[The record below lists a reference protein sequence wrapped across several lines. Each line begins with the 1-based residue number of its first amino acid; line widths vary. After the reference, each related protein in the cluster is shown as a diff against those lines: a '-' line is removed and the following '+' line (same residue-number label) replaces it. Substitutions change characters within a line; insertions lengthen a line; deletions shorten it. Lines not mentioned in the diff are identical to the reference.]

1 MLHGLQ
7 GWLLCVSLIS
17 LIWFYHWVRKGPVA
31 ALGAAVV
38 LTFACPVWLH
48 LDLGG
53 LPFDVRTTIACIA
66 MAGYLVHPQGK
77 IYSPLTL
84 LDFAIAALCICHAVA
99 DSFAAGISPGL
110 PLRAY
115 GEWALPYVAGRF
127 AIRDRNELGQ
137 IAPWVV
143 GVVSV
148 LSITA
153 VGEALTGVNPFEW
166 IFGNRPEELFRRSS
180 ERLGFKRAF
189 GPTSQPI
196 FLGMIIAVL
205 SPWVIS
211 LWQSTGSS
219 TIRLL
224 TVSAVGLATAGT
236 VSTISRTPALTILG
250 TAILVLAMRF
260 RVLRLPLA
268 AVVTCVIIGFASFP
282 GEITIRVSEWTGG
295 IEKPR
300 LIEVDGEAVITSSS
314 KSRLHVFGVYKDALV
329 KAGPFGYGSKATT
342 GFPLRIPG
350 MEGSFKSANLF
361 YTVDNAYVLLTLRF
375 GWLGGA
381 CLVILFLTAIGTAW
395 SLFSEQPDDLFPGA
409 IAGLLV
415 VVAGFSLLL
424 VFMSYDFGF
433 PLLWTFGILSGL
445 ASGRI
450 ANAPGMHQIVP
461 N

>member
-1 MLHGLQ
+1 MLHDFP

-17 LIWFYHWVRKGPVA
+17 LLWFYHWVRRGPVA

-38 LTFACPVWLH
+38 MSFACPVWLQV
-48 LDLGG
+48 DFGG
-53 LPFDVRTTIACIA
+53 LPFDVRTTVTCIA

-84 LDFAIAALCICHAVA
+84 LDFAIAALCICHAAA
-99 DSFAAGISPGL
+99 DSFAVGISPVL

-127 AIRDRNELGQ
+127 AIRDRNDLHQ
-137 IAPWVV
+137 IAPWAV
-143 GVVSV
+143 GVITV
-148 LSITA
+148 LSIAA
-153 VGEALTGVNPFEW
+153 VGEAVTGVNPWEW

-205 SPWVIS
+205 LPWVIS
-211 LWQSTGSS
+211 LWQSASSS
-219 TIRLL
+219 TVRLV
-224 TVSAVGLATAGT
+224 TFSAAGLAVVGT

-250 TAILVLAMRF
+250 TIILVLAMRF
-260 RVLRLPLA
+260 QVLRLPLA
-268 AVVTCVIIGFASFP
+268 AVFTFVIIGFAAFP
-282 GEITIRVSEWTGG
+282 DQVTIRVSEWTGG

-314 KSRLHVFGVYKDALV
+314 KSRLHVFGIYRDALV

-342 GFPLRIPG
+342 GFPLQIPG

-375 GWLGGA
+375 GWLGGV
-381 CLVILFLTAIGTAW
+381 CLVILFLTAIGTGL
-395 SLFSEQPDDLFPGA
+395 SLFREHPEELFPGA

-415 VVAGFSLLL
+415 VVAGFSLML

-433 PLLWTFGILSGL
+433 LLLWTFGILSGL

-450 ANAPGMHQIVP
+450 ASVSGMRE
-461 N
+461 